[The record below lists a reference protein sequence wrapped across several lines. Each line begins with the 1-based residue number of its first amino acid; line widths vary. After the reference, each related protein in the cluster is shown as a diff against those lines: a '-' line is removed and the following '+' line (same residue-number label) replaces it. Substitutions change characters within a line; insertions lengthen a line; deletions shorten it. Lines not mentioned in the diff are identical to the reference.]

1 MQSRYL
7 NKGCALKRDNLRA
20 LTGVALAL
28 AIIGFLDLVKPG
40 TSSAPDFDC
49 VASDLGSVNIN
60 VSAGETGASIA
71 AKLEEQGV
79 VKSSESFFRVAVS
92 DARAASIAPGVH
104 LIDREICAIDALAQ
118 LLDSKRIANLIA
130 INEGA
135 WISEIK
141 SRLLKIGFTKS
152 EIERSFT
159 TVKPPAGFK
168 SLEGLLFPSQYSFS
182 EQKPLGEIVQ
192 TIVNRGVLE
201 MDKSGIAAGSDKFSP
216 AELLTIASL
225 IEAEAD
231 PVDYRKVSQVVRNR
245 LNIAMPLQFDS
256 TVHYIMELRGSIFL
270 STKSTL
276 LKSPYNTYRNYG
288 LPPTPINNPGRLAMD
303 AAVNP
308 EAGDWLYFITV
319 APGDTRFTAS
329 FSQFNDWKVL
339 YKKNLRSGK
348 FE

>member
-1 MQSRYL
+1 
-7 NKGCALKRDNLRA
+7 
-20 LTGVALAL
+20 VVLAL
-28 AIIGFLDLVKPG
+28 SIIGFLDLVKPA
-40 TSSAPDFDC
+40 TANAPDFEC
-49 VASDLGSVNIN
+49 VSSDLGSANIN
-60 VSAGETGASIA
+60 VLPGETGASIA

-92 DARAASIAPGVH
+92 NPRAASIAPGVH
-104 LIDREICAIDALAQ
+104 LIDREICAKDALTQ

-141 SRLLKIGFTKS
+141 ERLLEIGFSEVEIAKS
-152 EIERSFT
+152 FSQIDPPSGFT
-159 TVKPPAGFK
+159 
-168 SLEGLLFPSQYSFS
+168 SLEGLLFPSQYSFA
-182 EQKPLGEIVQ
+182 EETLLGEIIQ
-192 TIVNRGVLE
+192 TIVDR
-201 MDKSGIAAGSDKFSP
+201 GIAEIERAGIVRGSGKFTS

-245 LNIAMPLQFDS
+245 LEVGMPLQFDS
-256 TVHYIMELRGSIFL
+256 TLHYAMKVRGSIFL
-270 STKSTL
+270 STRSTF

-308 EAGDWLYFITV
+308 EAGEWLYFITV
-319 APGDTRFTAS
+319 APGDTRFTAN

>member
-1 MQSRYL
+1 
-7 NKGCALKRDNLRA
+7 LKKDNLRGLA
-20 LTGVALAL
+20 GVVL
-28 AIIGFLDLVKPG
+28 AIATIGFLDFVKPS
-40 TSSAPDFDC
+40 TSTAPDYEC
-49 VASDLGSVNIN
+49 ISSDLGSANIN
-60 VSAGETGASIA
+60 VSEGETGASIA
-71 AKLEEQGV
+71 AELEEQGV

-92 DARAASIAPGVH
+92 DVRASSIAPGVH
-104 LIDREICAIDALAQ
+104 LIDRGICAADALTQ

-135 WISEIK
+135 WVSEIK
-141 SRLLKIGFTKS
+141 SRLLKIGFTKT
-152 EIERSFT
+152 EIKESFAA
-159 TVKPPAGFK
+159 VEPPKGFK
-168 SLEGLLFPSQYSFS
+168 SLEGLLFPSQYSFAEETPLS
-182 EQKPLGEIVQ
+182 EILQ
-192 TIVNRGVLE
+192 TIVNRGISE
-201 MDKSGIAAGSDKFSP
+201 MEKSGIAQGSEKFSA

-231 PVDYRKVSQVVRNR
+231 PVDYPKVSQVVRNR
-245 LNIAMPLQFDS
+245 LKVGMPLQFDS

>member
-1 MQSRYL
+1 LS
-7 NKGCALKRDNLRA
+7 KGFALKRDNLRGFA
-20 LTGVALAL
+20 GVALAL
-28 AIIGFLDLVKPG
+28 AIIGSLDLVKPG

-60 VSAGETGASIA
+60 VGAGETGASIA

-104 LIDREICAIDALAQ
+104 LIDREICAADALTQ

-141 SRLLKIGFTKS
+141 TRLLKIGFTKS
-152 EIERSFT
+152 EIEESFI

-168 SLEGLLFPSQYSFS
+168 SLEGLLFPSQYSFA
-182 EQKPLGEIVQ
+182 EETPLSEIVQ
-192 TIVNRGVLE
+192 TIVNRGISE
-201 MDKSGIAAGSDKFSP
+201 IDKSGIAQGSDNFNAS
-216 AELLTIASL
+216 ELLTIASL

-245 LNIAMPLQFDS
+245 LKIGMPLQFDS

-319 APGDTRFTAS
+319 APGDTRFTAN

-339 YKKNLRSGK
+339 YKKNLSSGK

>member
-1 MQSRYL
+1 M
-7 NKGCALKRDNLRA
+7 
-20 LTGVALAL
+20 VLAL
-28 AIIGFLDLVKPG
+28 SIIGFLDLVKPA
-40 TSSAPDFDC
+40 TANAPDFEC
-49 VASDLGSVNIN
+49 VSSDLGSANIN
-60 VSAGETGASIA
+60 VLPGETGASIA

-92 DARAASIAPGVH
+92 NPRAASIAPGVH
-104 LIDREICAIDALAQ
+104 LIDREICAKDALTQ

-141 SRLLKIGFTKS
+141 ERLLEIGFSEVEIAKS
-152 EIERSFT
+152 FSQIDPPSGFT
-159 TVKPPAGFK
+159 
-168 SLEGLLFPSQYSFS
+168 SLEGLLFPSQYSFA
-182 EQKPLGEIVQ
+182 EETLLGEIIQ
-192 TIVNRGVLE
+192 TIVDR
-201 MDKSGIAAGSDKFSP
+201 GIAEIERAGIVRGSGKFTS

-245 LNIAMPLQFDS
+245 LEVGMPLQFDS
-256 TVHYIMELRGSIFL
+256 TLHYAMKVRGSIFL
-270 STKSTL
+270 STRSTF

-308 EAGDWLYFITV
+308 EAGEWLYFITV
-319 APGDTRFTAS
+319 APGDTRFTAN

>member
-1 MQSRYL
+1 MLSQYL
-7 NKGCALKRDNLRA
+7 NKDFVLKRDNLRGLA
-20 LTGVALAL
+20 GVLLAL
-28 AIIGFLDLVKPG
+28 SIIGFFDFIKPG
-40 TSSAPDFDC
+40 TSSAPDFEC
-49 VASDLGSVNIN
+49 AASQLGVVNIS
-60 VSAGETGASIA
+60 VLAGETGASIA
-71 AKLEEQGV
+71 TKLEDEGV

-104 LIDREICAIDALAQ
+104 LIDRGICAVDALTQ

-141 SRLLKIGFTKS
+141 NRLLEIGFTPA
-152 EIERSFT
+152 EIKTGFA
-159 TVKPPAGFK
+159 TVKPPTGFK
-168 SLEGLLFPSQYSFS
+168 SLEGLLFPSQYSFA
-182 EQKPLGEIVQ
+182 EETPLGEILQ
-192 TIVNRGVLE
+192 TIVNRGISE
-201 MDKSGIAAGSDKFSP
+201 IEKSGIAQGSGKFTA

-245 LNIAMPLQFDS
+245 LKVGMPLQFDS

-270 STKSTL
+270 STRSTL

-303 AAVNP
+303 ASVNP

>member
-1 MQSRYL
+1 
-7 NKGCALKRDNLRA
+7 LKRDNLRGIA
-20 LTGVALAL
+20 GVVLAL
-28 AIIGFLDLVKPG
+28 SIIGFLDLVKPA
-40 TSSAPDFDC
+40 TANAPDFEC
-49 VASDLGSVNIN
+49 VSSDLGSANIN
-60 VSAGETGASIA
+60 VLPGETGASIA

-92 DARAASIAPGVH
+92 NPRAASIAPGVH
-104 LIDREICAIDALAQ
+104 LIDREICAKDALTQ

-141 SRLLKIGFTKS
+141 ERLLEIGFSEVEIAKS
-152 EIERSFT
+152 FSQIDPPSGFT
-159 TVKPPAGFK
+159 
-168 SLEGLLFPSQYSFS
+168 SLEGLLFPSQYSFA
-182 EQKPLGEIVQ
+182 EETLLGEIIQ
-192 TIVNRGVLE
+192 TIVDR
-201 MDKSGIAAGSDKFSP
+201 GIAEIERAGIVRGSGKFTS

-245 LNIAMPLQFDS
+245 LEVGMPLQFDS
-256 TVHYIMELRGSIFL
+256 TLHYAMKVRGSIFL
-270 STKSTL
+270 STRSTF

-308 EAGDWLYFITV
+308 EAGEWLYFITV
-319 APGDTRFTAS
+319 APGDTRFTAN

>member
-1 MQSRYL
+1 MPSRYS
-7 NKGCALKRDNLRA
+7 NKGFVLKKDNLRGLA
-20 LTGVALAL
+20 GVVLAI
-28 AIIGFLDLVKPG
+28 AIIGFLDFVKPG
-40 TSSAPDFDC
+40 TSSAPDFEC
-49 VASDLGSVNIN
+49 ISSDLGSANIN
-60 VSAGETGASIA
+60 VNEGETGASIA
-71 AKLEEQGV
+71 AELEEQGV

-104 LIDREICAIDALAQ
+104 LIDRGICAADALTQ

-135 WISEIK
+135 WVSEIK
-141 SRLLKIGFTKS
+141 SRLLKIGFTKT
-152 EIERSFT
+152 EIKESFAA
-159 TVKPPAGFK
+159 VEPPKGFK
-168 SLEGLLFPSQYSFS
+168 SLEGLLFPSQYSFAEETPLS
-182 EQKPLGEIVQ
+182 EILR
-192 TIVNRGVLE
+192 TIVDRGISE
-201 MDKSGIAAGSDKFSP
+201 IEKSGIAQGSEKFSA

-231 PVDYRKVSQVVRNR
+231 PVDYPKVSQVVRNR
-245 LNIAMPLQFDS
+245 LKVGMPLQFDS